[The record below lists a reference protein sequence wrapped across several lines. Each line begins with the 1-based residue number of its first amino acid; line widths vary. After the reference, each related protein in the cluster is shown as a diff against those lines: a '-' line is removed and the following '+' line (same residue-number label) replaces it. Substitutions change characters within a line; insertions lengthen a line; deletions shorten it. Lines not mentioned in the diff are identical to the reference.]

1 MNIAKLIAKLLKKG
15 FASLQADEVKALK
28 DNIDLMSDEAK
39 KKFADGE
46 EEAEEAEEEAP
57 AEDAPKDDEGVDEKA
72 LREMIS
78 KGVQDE
84 ISSKVDSIASE
95 LTSKFV
101 AGVSEARKK
110 AIDSGKKTV
119 DTKKDETR
127 RFLKAL
133 LTKDVEAMKEF
144 KSKSVDTDD
153 ETGAKAGL
161 LIPEELRAE
170 VLRLAKNEYGV
181 ARREMWYLPFSGAGN
196 SRKIPTL
203 ASGISVY
210 WTDEKAKK
218 SGTQPTFGLITQT
231 LKKLAAIIPFTE
243 EILEDSAIDLTSLT
257 AQLFAEAV
265 SKEEDL
271 QFFAGTGAPWTGI
284 INNSLVNTVPM
295 TVGDVAEDITADD
308 LLDMIDETPA
318 GALAGS
324 KFYLNRTMLSVIR
337 KLKDDDK
344 NYIFQRPSETTPAQ
358 IWDYPY
364 VLVEALPGKTFAT
377 ANKGFLIFGNLR
389 MACVLGDKQSIRAKM
404 LDQATITDGDGETII
419 NLAEQDMVALRLE
432 ERVGYVIALPE
443 AITVL
448 KTGAS
453 S

>member
-170 VLRLAKNEYGV
+170 VLRLAQIEYGV

-448 KTGAS
+448 KTGTS

>member
-170 VLRLAKNEYGV
+170 VLRLAQVEYGV